1 MYGNWMAKIAAML
14 FARTAIVTALITA
27 SPAAAASCAR
37 PDNIDLSLGRESV
50 HGIFRVEVVSGQI
63 PIPMSKL
70 HQWSVRLSGADGNP
84 IAGATIEVDGG
95 MPEHG
100 HGLPT
105 VPRAEAGGS
114 PGTYV
119 IKGMKFS
126 MPGWWELK
134 LDIRAPDGRTDKV
147 TFNLVL

>member
-1 MYGNWMAKIAAML
+1 MYGNWTVKIAAML
-14 FARTAIVTALITA
+14 FARTPVVAAIVAA
-27 SPAAAASCAR
+27 SLAAAASCAR
-37 PDNIDLSLGRESV
+37 PDNLDLSLDRRSA

-63 PIPMSKL
+63 PIPLSKL
-70 HQWSVRLSGADGNP
+70 HLWSVRLSGADGSP
-84 IAGATIEVDGG
+84 IGGAMIQIDGG

-105 VPRAEAGGS
+105 SPRAEPDGA

-126 MPGWWELK
+126 MPGWWQLQ